1 LSFEEI
7 QRSFAG
13 AVGPAFE
20 PDDLSRSF
28 AAGDSTTTAEV
39 QYAGAIDTATRSAVA
54 KIRRLQKTSSPAEI
68 VSVIALVKADQK
80 PGLLSSVRVMTSML
94 RKEYGDEVN
103 LVTGGVCVC
112 VGEADPKAK
121 SGSVAVWVRTLGP

>member
-1 LSFEEI
+1 MSFEEI

-103 LVTGGVCVC
+103 LVTGGVCV
-112 VGEADPKAK
+112 GEADPKAK

>member
-1 LSFEEI
+1 MPGPSGP
-7 QRSFAG
+7 RSN
-13 AVGPAFE
+13 P
-20 PDDLSRSF
+20 
-28 AAGDSTTTAEV
+28 TTFRDRLPLATPLRPEV

-103 LVTGGVCVC
+103 LVTGGVCV
-112 VGEADPKAK
+112 GEADPKAK

>member
-1 LSFEEI
+1 MSFEEI

-94 RKEYGDEVN
+94 RKEYGDGVN
-103 LVTGGVCVC
+103 LVTGGVC

>member
-1 LSFEEI
+1 MESTLELRGDPAI
-7 QRSFAG
+7 LRRGRRARVRTRRPFAIVCRWRLHYDG
-13 AVGPAFE
+13 GGPV
-20 PDDLSRSF
+20 RRR
-28 AAGDSTTTAEV
+28 
-39 QYAGAIDTATRSAVA
+39 ATRSAVA

-103 LVTGGVCVC
+103 LVTGGVCV
-112 VGEADPKAK
+112 GEADPKAK

>member
-94 RKEYGDEVN
+94 RKEYGAEVN
-103 LVTGGVCVC
+103 LVTGGVC

>member
-1 LSFEEI
+1 MSFEEI

-13 AVGPAFE
+13 AVGPAFD

-28 AAGDSTTTAEV
+28 SAGDSSTTAEV

-54 KIRRLQKTSSPAEI
+54 QIRRLQKTSPPAEI
-68 VSVIALVKADQK
+68 VSVIALIKADQG

-103 LVTGGVCVC
+103 LVTGGVCV
-112 VGEADPKAK
+112 GEADPKAK

>member
-1 LSFEEI
+1 MSFEEI

-13 AVGPAFE
+13 AVGPAFD
-20 PDDLSRSF
+20 PGDLSRSF

-39 QYAGAIDTATRSAVA
+39 QYAGAIDSATRSAVA

-103 LVTGGVCVC
+103 LVTGGVCV
-112 VGEADPKAK
+112 GEADPKAK